1 MQVENGG
8 STTVTICW
16 WERYDCKNNCM
27 KSSLLC
33 TSSLIYCS
41 TLAPASSA
49 TGSRSESSSFI
60 AFALNEKKEH
70 DAAVAKAP
78 ELHRIMLTIQA
89 GHAIG
94 CYLPQAKAPCVTGP
108 REPNKHKHTHTTTH
122 IKTCAIESL
131 CKTIHEYTYSIHEY
145 TTYMH
150 VRRYM
155 NIHTDC
161 FLSFPPGSRCV
172 CVCMCV

>member
-1 MQVENGG
+1 
-8 STTVTICW
+8 
-16 WERYDCKNNCM
+16 M

-108 REPNKHKHTHTTTH
+108 REPNKHTNTHNNTYQDLCYRESMQDHT
-122 IKTCAIESL
+122 
-131 CKTIHEYTYSIHEY
+131 
-145 TTYMH
+145 
-150 VRRYM
+150 
-155 NIHTDC
+155 
-161 FLSFPPGSRCV
+161 
-172 CVCMCV
+172 